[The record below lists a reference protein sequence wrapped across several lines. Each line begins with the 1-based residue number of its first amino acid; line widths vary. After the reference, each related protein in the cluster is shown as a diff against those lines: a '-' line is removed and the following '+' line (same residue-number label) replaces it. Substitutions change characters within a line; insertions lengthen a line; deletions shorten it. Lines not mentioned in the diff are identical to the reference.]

1 MAIPGKE
8 IFRHDDNY
16 GPIQVFDDGNK
27 RYLAFGND
35 DEQSCLLKK
44 APTHLQHEYS
54 KAMLLPLIFEGNH
67 TTANNKHILLLG
79 LGAGSL
85 ANCLLGLLANHT
97 VTAVELRQ
105 AVIDIA
111 YQYFE
116 LTTSQ
121 RLKLVIADANHY
133 IKDDQQQYRLI
144 FSDIYSA
151 QGVDS
156 AQIQTSYLADCLKRL
171 TPDGWLVLNFWREHR
186 SDDQLLDFLKAHC
199 QDIRMITTLSG
210 NWIILASRQRNT
222 LSRKQLASNAK
233 QLSEQLGFS
242 LLASLKK
249 IHVVNT

>member
-1 MAIPGKE
+1 MAILGKE
-8 IFRHDDNY
+8 IFRCEDSY

-27 RYLAFGND
+27 RYLAFGNE

-44 APTHLQHEYS
+44 APSHLQHEYS
-54 KAMLLPLIFEGNH
+54 RAMLLPLLFDDDYS
-67 TTANNKHILLLG
+67 TAKNKHILLLG

-85 ANCLLGLLANHT
+85 ANCLLALLSNHT

-121 RLKLVIADANHY
+121 RLTLVVADANHY
-133 IKDDQQQYRLI
+133 IKDDQQRYRFI

-151 QGVDS
+151 KGVDG

-171 TPDGWLVLNFWREHR
+171 TIDGWLVLNFWREHR
-186 SDDQLLDFLKAHC
+186 GDDQLLDFLKSQC
-199 QDIRMITTLSG
+199 QEIRMVTTSSG
-210 NWIILASRQRNT
+210 NWVILASRQRNT
-222 LSRKQLASNAK
+222 LSRKQLANNAK
-233 QLSEQLGFS
+233 QLSVQLGFS

-249 IHVVNT
+249 MHVVNT